1 MKLILLLA
9 FRNLLRQKRRSV
21 FLGSAI
27 AFGMM
32 ILVMANSFAHGIS
45 DNILNRMIVY
55 MVGHVEISMMEQSKQ
70 YHRVIRD
77 RERFVKIIRE
87 NTDNVKEINESI
99 GIFTRIV
106 GNGKSDN
113 AIMVGLIDNG
123 ENRSYFTSTLID
135 GSVDDFFGA
144 TIENPVVV
152 YEDKAKL
159 LNVKVHDTLRAKLK
173 TVSGQEQSARFTVA
187 AIIKPANIFES
198 FAIFVNLGS
207 LKTLIDMKPWE
218 TGALQVVFNKV
229 EDPRIA
235 IRQANRIH
243 DALAPRTAYIAA
255 RIKAGGTDAPVTVL
269 GYASDEAGLESTKKA
284 LAVTAGKL
292 PDARA
297 ENRLVLPEALAK
309 KLKLAP
315 GDRLTLRYPAKY
327 GNRIVEL
334 ECTTG
339 AVYRPGANRPPD
351 LALLNELSFYKLY
364 LENLPAPADRE
375 IALPDKSD
383 TLAGLVATEWRLLPR
398 TPDHD
403 TMEKKLAEM
412 TRSRW
417 KGPSLDVRTMYES
430 ASQVLDLEYALNLIT
445 FLAVLILFFIILI
458 GVVNTLRMTIRERTR
473 EIGTV
478 RAIGMQ
484 SGDVRALFMAETV
497 FLAAIAS
504 ATGIALGFVFM
515 WIMGLFTIETES
527 VLSIL
532 LVERH
537 LYFLPTVLS
546 IAGNFLL
553 ILAITALTAYFPAK
567 RAARLSAA
575 DALRHFE

>member
-21 FLGSAI
+21 FLGSAV

-77 RERFVKIIRE
+77 RERFEKVIRE

-106 GNGKSDN
+106 GIGKSDN
-113 AIMVGLIDNG
+113 AIMVGLIDNE

-135 GSVDDFFGA
+135 GAVDDFFSG

-207 LKTLIDMKPWE
+207 LKTLINMKPWE
-218 TGALQVVFNKV
+218 TGALQIVFNKV

-235 IRQANRIH
+235 IRQADRIH
-243 DALAPRTAYIAA
+243 GALTPGTAFIAA
-255 RIKAGGTDAPVTVL
+255 KIKAGGADTPVTLL
-269 GYASDEAGLESTKKA
+269 GYASDDTGLESTRKA
-284 LAVTAGKL
+284 LALTAGKL
-292 PDARA
+292 PDAKA
-297 ENRLVLPEALAK
+297 ENKLVLPEALAK

-315 GDRLTLRYPAKY
+315 GDKATLRYPAKY
-327 GNRIVEL
+327 GNRTVEL
-334 ECTTG
+334 ECTAG
-339 AVYRPGANRPPD
+339 ALYRPGGNRPPD
-351 LALLNELSFYKLY
+351 LAFLNELSFYKLY
-364 LENLPAPADRE
+364 HENLPAPAERA
-375 IALPDKSD
+375 ITLPDKSD
-383 TLAGLVATEWRLLPR
+383 TLAGLLAPEWRLLPR

-497 FLAAIAS
+497 FLSAIAS
-504 ATGIALGFVFM
+504 AAGIVLGFVFM
-515 WIMGLFTIETES
+515 GIMGLFTIETES

-546 IAGNFLL
+546 ITGNFLL

>member
-1 MKLILLLA
+1 
-9 FRNLLRQKRRSV
+9 
-21 FLGSAI
+21 
-27 AFGMM
+27 M

-55 MVGHVEISMMEQSKQ
+55 MVGHVEVSTMEQSSQ
-70 YHRVIRD
+70 YRRVIRD
-77 RERFVKIIRE
+77 RERFEKVIRAHTE
-87 NTDNVKEINESI
+87 NVKEINESI

-113 AIMVGLIDNG
+113 SIMVGIVDNA
-123 ENRSYFTSTLID
+123 ENREYFAGTLID
-135 GSVDDFFGA
+135 GSADDFFNG
-144 TIENPVVV
+144 TLENPVVV

-159 LNVKVHDTLRAKLK
+159 LNAKVRDTLRAKLR

-187 AIIKPANIFES
+187 AIIRPANIFES
-198 FAIFVNLGS
+198 FAIFVGLSS
-207 LKTLIDMKPWE
+207 LKDIINMKPWE

-235 IRQANRIH
+235 IRQADAIH
-243 DALAPRTAYIAA
+243 AALKPGLALIEGTAA
-255 RIKAGGTDAPVTVL
+255 AGGAESPVLVL
-269 GYASDEAGLESTKKA
+269 GHSSDEQGLEATRKA
-284 LAVTAGKL
+284 LTVVSGKL

-297 ENRLVLPEALAK
+297 ENRIILPEGAAK

-315 GDRLTLRYPAKY
+315 GDRLVLRYPARFGTKPA
-327 GNRIVEL
+327 EL
-334 ECTTG
+334 ECTVG
-339 AVYRPGANRPPD
+339 AVHRPGANRPRE
-351 LALLNELSFYKLY
+351 LALLNELSFYKAY
-364 LENLPAPADRE
+364 KGTLPASPARE
-375 IALPDKSD
+375 SVLDASD
-383 TLAGLVATEWRLLPR
+383 PLAPLLAPEWRLLPR

-403 TMEKKLAEM
+403 GLEKKIAAM

-417 KGPSLDVRTMYES
+417 RGPSVDVRTMYES
-430 ASQVLDLEYALNLIT
+430 ASQVLDLEYALNLVT

-484 SGDVRALFMAETV
+484 SADVRLLFIAETV
-497 FLAAIAS
+497 SLATIA
-504 ATGIALGFVFM
+504 AAAGIALAFLLM
-515 WIMGLFTIETES
+515 WIMALFTINTES

-532 LVERH
+532 LVDRH
-537 LYFLPTVLS
+537 LYFLPTAGSVL
-546 IAGNFLL
+546 GNFFL
-553 ILAITALTAYFPAK
+553 ILAITAATAYFPAR